1 MRRRTKQNMNTN
13 FEKTKVNET
22 QRVYTTI
29 TNYGLTNSH
38 YLSNRL
44 KTIPVSHAHLSQDV

>member
-22 QRVYTTI
+22 QRVYSTI

-38 YLSNRL
+38 YLSNCL